1 MTRFLFLLGM
11 IPLYAF
17 AGEKLAVP
25 PSVALGGLLVVIGLF
40 FWGIYKA
47 VRTQNKQYAW
57 ALLPFVLLLF
67 IMFFI

>member
-1 MTRFLFLLGM
+1 MTRFLLFLSM